1 MPASR
6 TLILMRHA
14 EAGAAHNDHD
24 RPLTPAGRADAAA
37 AGEWIRQALP
47 EVAEVV
53 CSTALRTRQT
63 LAASGVD
70 APTRFAEEL
79 YGGGIE
85 DILTQIAAT
94 SDTAS
99 TVLVV
104 GHAPGIP
111 ATAHEL
117 LTVASL
123 VRADDRLSS
132 KTTNGAPADGDP
144 ADSGA
149 DGDPARGDHLGNGS
163 NAAVDDLRHFSASA
177 IAVLT
182 TEASWAELAD
192 YGAELQ
198 TVRHPSR

>member
-14 EAGAAHNDHD
+14 EAGGAHNDHD
-24 RPLTPAGRADAAA
+24 RPLTPAGMSDAAA
-37 AGEWIRQALP
+37 AGEWIRDALP
-47 EVAEVV
+47 EVAAVV

-79 YGGGIE
+79 YGGGID

-94 SDTAS
+94 PDTAS

-123 VRADDRLSS
+123 VRADVP
-132 KTTNGAPADGDP
+132 TTGDP
-144 ADSGA
+144 AN
-149 DGDPARGDHLGNGS
+149 GDPATGDTAEDS
-163 NAAVDDLRHFSASA
+163 ENAAVDDLRYFSACA
-177 IAVLT
+177 VAVLT
-182 TEASWAELAD
+182 TEASWAELAEH
-192 YGAELQ
+192 GAELQ
-198 TVRHPSR
+198 TVRHPRR